1 MKGCWILANDFLII
15 LFIYF
20 LAVLGLHCCEGF
32 SLVVVSQDN
41 SLLLCWGFSLWWLLL
56 FQSTGSV
63 VVRTL
68 LALRHVGSSQT
79 GDRTCVP
86 CIDRQILNH

>member
-15 LFIYF
+15 LCIYF

-79 GDRTCVP
+79 SDRTCVP